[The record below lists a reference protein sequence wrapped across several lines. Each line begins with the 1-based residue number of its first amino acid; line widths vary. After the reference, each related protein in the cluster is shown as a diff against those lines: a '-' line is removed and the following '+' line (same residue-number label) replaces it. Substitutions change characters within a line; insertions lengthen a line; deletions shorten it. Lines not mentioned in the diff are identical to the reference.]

1 MRKEREDGK
10 FPLRK
15 TRTSRFEETIRSFD
29 VRRSEAEGP
38 LSGGQGNL
46 VSLILLSGPREA
58 IHESGMRENRT
69 FRLSGGRRRALQWA
83 PPPTRRAS
91 SGVGLWAPRLGLR
104 FWAAV
109 SSGLMALSLRTTR
122 AVIALRPAGPAS

>member
-1 MRKEREDGK
+1 MRC
-10 FPLRK
+10 PAH
-15 TRTSRFEETIRSFD
+15 TIRSFD

-83 PPPTRRAS
+83 PPPTRQELALSLQGTIGRIGMVSVPYATLALRALVTRRWQHGTCAATAAIRS
-91 SGVGLWAPRLGLR
+91 KRSAQPRPPLGLR
-104 FWAAV
+104 
-109 SSGLMALSLRTTR
+109 
-122 AVIALRPAGPAS
+122 

>member
-10 FPLRK
+10 FHLSK

-29 VRRSEAEGP
+29 VRRSEAQGP

-83 PPPTRRAS
+83 PPPTRHASAHNRGRVMPHPRDEGPLRQAHRAR
-91 SGVGLWAPRLGLR
+91 G
-104 FWAAV
+104 
-109 SSGLMALSLRTTR
+109 
-122 AVIALRPAGPAS
+122 

>member
-10 FPLRK
+10 FPSRK
-15 TRTSRFEETIRSFD
+15 TRTSRFEETTRSFD

-83 PPPTRRAS
+83 PPPTRHLRHRGTGLA
-91 SGVGLWAPRLGLR
+91 GTREREGRRHEERTIGLKQGRGLWTLQTCQRNDNG
-104 FWAAV
+104 
-109 SSGLMALSLRTTR
+109 
-122 AVIALRPAGPAS
+122 

>member
-15 TRTSRFEETIRSFD
+15 TRTSRFEETTRSFD

-83 PPPTRRAS
+83 PPPTRQGAAS
-91 SGVGLWAPRLGLR
+91 S
-104 FWAAV
+104 
-109 SSGLMALSLRTTR
+109 SSQKP
-122 AVIALRPAGPAS
+122 VLRPVFPSWSCDV

>member
-1 MRKEREDGK
+1 MRC
-10 FPLRK
+10 PAH
-15 TRTSRFEETIRSFD
+15 TIRSFD

-83 PPPTRRAS
+83 PPPTRQRTCRDFRAS
-91 SGVGLWAPRLGLR
+91 LPSGHVQRGLLGSSALERTFVTTQRNTSGGTPSRTCPTDSKWAL
-104 FWAAV
+104 
-109 SSGLMALSLRTTR
+109 
-122 AVIALRPAGPAS
+122 